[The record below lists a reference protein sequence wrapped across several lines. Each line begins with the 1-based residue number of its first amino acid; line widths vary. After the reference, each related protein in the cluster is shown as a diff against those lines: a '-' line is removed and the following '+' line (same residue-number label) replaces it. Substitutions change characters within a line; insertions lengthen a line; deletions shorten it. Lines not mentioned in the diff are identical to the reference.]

1 MKPSRVW
8 DSDFKLIYNYDK
20 YKNPLKVYYMDK
32 EELNQYLS
40 KYKESN
46 KHQLKY

>member
-1 MKPSRVW
+1 MKHKNAWNRYLNLKY
-8 DSDFKLIYNYDK
+8 DYYNYQK
-20 YKNPLKVYYMDK
+20 PVRVYYMDK

>member
-1 MKPSRVW
+1 MKHKKACNRYLNL
-8 DSDFKLIYNYDK
+8 KYNYDK
-20 YKNPLKVYYMDK
+20 YKNPVKVYYMDK
-32 EELNQYLS
+32 EELKQYLS